1 MVLNYSW
8 CGVRLDHR
16 RREAGLS
23 LYPSTCTGK
32 GALLKRQPPDVGIS
46 QLREPFA
53 SEGRPSKQ
61 TKQKKREKTRSD
73 AFPFNKSSQGYRL
86 TNVRTER
93 DVESKYY
100 FISTNIQMFEK
111 VMNSTRPK
119 LSLGEN

>member
-1 MVLNYSW
+1 MLDLIPIAAVRASVVLNYSW

-61 TKQKKREKTRSD
+61 TNKTNKMENFESTQFSVGSSRFSTFKKS
-73 AFPFNKSSQGYRL
+73 AIFLVQLL
-86 TNVRTER
+86 T
-93 DVESKYY
+93 
-100 FISTNIQMFEK
+100 
-111 VMNSTRPK
+111 
-119 LSLGEN
+119 